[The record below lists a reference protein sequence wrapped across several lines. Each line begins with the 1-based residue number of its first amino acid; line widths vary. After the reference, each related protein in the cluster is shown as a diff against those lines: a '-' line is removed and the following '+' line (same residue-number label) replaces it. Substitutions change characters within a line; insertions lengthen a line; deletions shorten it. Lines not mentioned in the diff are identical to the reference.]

1 MKTIVFVCSYE
12 PYKVVISM
20 PNMVSGFSV
29 EDIREATKYCDKPLP
44 NIPQGYFTIINRSNN
59 CQVALFKFKVTA
71 GCRTTESRHHFKLP
85 LPNPIHRNIKKLTKE
100 PNIRV
105 GFPYVYSHD
114 QPYTVQNG
122 TVTLSEPTLPT
133 EKTIGSESSRTTI
146 MVSSLRQMFRNLLD
160 IDTTQDHHQVC
171 PFTGGGD
178 IFIQT
183 KNSTSAAVIHELT
196 PEDDDGSTPF
206 SVATYVTTPQAT
218 APTTPQATTPTAP
231 QATASTAPQATAPT
245 TPQATAPTTP
255 QATAPTTPPKVGE
268 LRCGAAENK
277 MTAGQSDKAV
287 TLQVQANMMLLASC
301 LLRKSIEKNP
311 DDAESINLLTCYGL
325 QLGSTYPL
333 KIIKL
338 TIDFH
343 KCKCEYEEQ
352 FILYPCSVYPAYID
366 IALNYIVE
374 RLQ

>member
-1 MKTIVFVCSYE
+1 MFVCSYE

-29 EDIREATKYCDKPLP
+29 EDIREATKHCGKPLP
-44 NIPQGYFTIINRSNN
+44 NISQGYFIINRSNN

-85 LPNPIHRNIKKLTKE
+85 LPNPIHKNITKLTKE

-105 GFPYVYSHD
+105 GFPYVYGHN
-114 QPYTVQNG
+114 QPYTVQNE

-133 EKTIGSESSRTTI
+133 RKTTGSEFSRTTI
-146 MVSSLRQMFRNLLD
+146 MVSSMQQMFGNLLD

-196 PEDDDGSTPF
+196 PEDDGSTPF
-206 SVATYVTTPQAT
+206 SVAITPQATAHTTPQAT
-218 APTTPQATTPTAP
+218 APTTP
-231 QATASTAPQATAPT
+231 TAPQATAPT
-245 TPQATAPTTP
+245 AP

-268 LRCGAAENK
+268 LQCGSAENK

-287 TLQVQANMMLLASC
+287 TLQLQANMMLLVSC
-301 LLRKSIEKNP
+301 LL
-311 DDAESINLLTCYGL
+311 
-325 QLGSTYPL
+325 
-333 KIIKL
+333 
-338 TIDFH
+338 
-343 KCKCEYEEQ
+343 
-352 FILYPCSVYPAYID
+352 
-366 IALNYIVE
+366 
-374 RLQ
+374 